1 MVPDVPGLLR
11 RGRRSA
17 ADTDG
22 LTTGGPDEDISP
34 NDAYRL
40 LRDRRRRLVLQYFS
54 ELLGV
59 DTDLGRIADYV
70 HQRETGNDQ
79 DRRGIETQLHH
90 VHLPILD
97 SRGVIEY
104 DHRTGTVR
112 YDGSDTLERFVRVAT
127 EEGSFP

>member
-1 MVPDVPGLLR
+1 MVSDIPGLLR
-11 RGRRSA
+11 EGRRP
-17 ADTDG
+17 DGDPDG

-59 DTDLGRIADYV
+59 GTDLGRIADYV

-97 SRGVIEY
+97 SLGVIEY
-104 DHRTGTVR
+104 DHRTGNVR
-112 YDGSDTLERFVRVAT
+112 YIGSDTLERIVRVAT